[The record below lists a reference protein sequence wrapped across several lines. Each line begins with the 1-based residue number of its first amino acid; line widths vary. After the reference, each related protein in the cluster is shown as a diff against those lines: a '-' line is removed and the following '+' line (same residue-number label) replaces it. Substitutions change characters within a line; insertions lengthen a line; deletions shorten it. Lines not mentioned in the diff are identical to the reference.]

1 MSQLKIFQNKGGD
14 VQVNVLKDDSLVALQ
29 GWVNIIKFRAKVG

>member
-1 MSQLKIFQNKGGD
+1 

-29 GWVNIIKFRAKVG
+29 GLVHIINYRAKVGRCADGSRA